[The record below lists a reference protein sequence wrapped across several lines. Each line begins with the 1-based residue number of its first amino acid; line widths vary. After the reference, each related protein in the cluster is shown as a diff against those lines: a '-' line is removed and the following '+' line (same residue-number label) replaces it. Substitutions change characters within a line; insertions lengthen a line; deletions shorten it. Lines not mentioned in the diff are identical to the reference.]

1 MRTYAYMKQDNH
13 QESDA
18 HKAMAEAAIAVLD
31 TRFLRA
37 LTDVTRVQIVKKLIL
52 LGTSDVGTIA
62 AGLSQDRSV
71 ISRHLGTLE
80 QARLTR
86 SRKVGRRVFHSIDG
100 PYVVEK
106 VTLILEALGPMA
118 ELCIPFQNMDDG
130 AAA

>member
-1 MRTYAYMKQDNH
+1 MCTHACMKQDN
-13 QESDA
+13 QQQSDA

-31 TRFLRA
+31 TRFLKA

-52 LGTSDVGTIA
+52 LGTCDVSTIA

-80 QARLTR
+80 QARITR

>member
-1 MRTYAYMKQDNH
+1 MYACMKQDNTEQLTEH
-13 QESDA
+13 T
-18 HKAMAEAAIAVLD
+18 AMAEAAIAVLD
-31 TRFLRA
+31 TRFLKA
-37 LTDVTRVQIVKKLIL
+37 LTDVTRIQIIKKLIL
-52 LGTSDVGTIA
+52 LGTCDVSTIA

-71 ISRHLGTLE
+71 ISRHLGQLE
-80 QARLTR
+80 QARITR

-118 ELCIPFQNMDDG
+118 ELCVPFQNMKES

>member
-1 MRTYAYMKQDNH
+1 MEQDNH

-80 QARLTR
+80 QARITR

>member
-1 MRTYAYMKQDNH
+1 MKQDN
-13 QESDA
+13 QQQSDA

-31 TRFLRA
+31 TRFLKA

-52 LGTSDVGTIA
+52 LGTCDVSTIA

-80 QARLTR
+80 QARITR

-118 ELCIPFQNMDDG
+118 ELCIPFQNLDG

>member
-1 MRTYAYMKQDNH
+1 MKQDN
-13 QESDA
+13 QQQSDA

-31 TRFLRA
+31 TRFLKA

-52 LGTSDVGTIA
+52 LGTCDVSTIA

-80 QARLTR
+80 QARITR